1 MKDFMDFKF
10 FFFYFFFLFYKQIEI
25 LLKQRQDPNTSWIKA
40 C

>member
-10 FFFYFFFLFYKQIEI
+10 LFYFIFLFYKQIEI
-25 LLKQRQDPNTSWIKA
+25 LLKQHQDPNTSWIKA